1 MINFI
6 PLPPSE
12 LLNELLEYNPDTG
25 ILTWIGKRR
34 YTNTA
39 VGQEA
44 GYIDSKGYRRVSIFG
59 KKYRSHRLI
68 WKMVYGEDPD
78 ENKVID
84 HVNRVR
90 DDNRICNLRVV
101 SVLDNNRNAKVRKP
115 GATGISNITWHK
127 QEKVYR
133 VRVKRKHIG
142 QSKTL
147 EGAIEILKQVT
158 QGG

>member
-6 PLPPSE
+6 PLPPRE

-25 ILTWIGKRR
+25 ILTWVKPR
-34 YTNTA
+34 TTTLV

-44 GYIDSKGYRRVSIFG
+44 GYIENKGYRCVKISG
-59 KKYRSHRLI
+59 KKYKSHRLI

-84 HVNRVR
+84 HINRVR

-101 SVLDNNRNAKVRKP
+101 SVLENNRNAKARKP
-115 GATGISNITWHK
+115 GATGIRNIYWHK
-127 QEKVYR
+127 RDKVYR

-142 QSKTL
+142 QSETL